1 MVLLVH
7 VRGKGITVKCL
18 VDQDGDKKES
28 TAEQA
33 LHLIQLRADA
43 LNEDQL
49 ALFDR
54 EGWV

>member
-1 MVLLVH
+1 MLVH
-7 VRGKGITVKCL
+7 VRGKGIIVKCL
-18 VDQDGDKKES
+18 VDQDGDEKES

-33 LHLIQLRADA
+33 LHLIHLRADT

-54 EGWV
+54 EESV